1 MMNDTIPRCARH
13 EASPTSFTC
22 SRCGTF
28 GCIDCE
34 RRPGMDAAAMCPAC
48 WVVNAQ
54 AFAKPSSQLQTAG
67 LVVGAIS
74 MIPCLPIAFASV
86 VLNVIAIIK
95 STREHR
101 WKPIVGLCITLSVV
115 VLQVLFFAFYAMF
128 SKPR

>member
-1 MMNDTIPRCARH
+1 MPHPLKSSTQRLALAGFVAMALLT
-13 EASPTSFTC
+13 ASP
-22 SRCGTF
+22 
-28 GCIDCE
+28 
-34 RRPGMDAAAMCPAC
+34 
-48 WVVNAQ
+48 Q

-74 MIPCLPIAFASV
+74 LIPCLPIAFASV